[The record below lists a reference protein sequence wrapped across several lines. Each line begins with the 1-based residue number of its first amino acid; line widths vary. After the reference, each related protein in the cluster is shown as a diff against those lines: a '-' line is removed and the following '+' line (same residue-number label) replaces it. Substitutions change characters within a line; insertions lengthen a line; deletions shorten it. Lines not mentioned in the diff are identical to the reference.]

1 MRRSVAPLLALALLS
16 LLATPIAAKEW
27 MEARLDAPIA
37 MDTPGGTEILVG
49 IAVSAVIGEGLMPV
63 DGSPIYL
70 ELTGRYGDTTRA
82 AASPDRTP
90 GHYTVRIAI
99 PAGGAREAE
108 IGIDGTTGAPMMLMN
123 DPFAFGP
130 ITARTAQLAP
140 PADTTTVVRPP
151 APVAAAPDPAQVPA
165 AEAAPVPAPTPQPA
179 PAANGAGILA
189 ALVAV
194 ATVAL
199 TIVHVARRRH
209 AAGPTPRSA

>member
-1 MRRSVAPLLALALLS
+1 MRRSLAPLLALALLT

-49 IAVSAVIGEGLMPV
+49 IAVTASTGEGMMPV
-63 DGSPIYL
+63 EGSPIYL
-70 ELTGRYGDTTRA
+70 QLTGRYGDTTRA
-82 AASPDRTP
+82 VASSDRTP

-108 IGIDGTTGAPMMLMN
+108 IGINGTTDMPMMLMN

-140 PADTTTVVRPP
+140 PADTTTVVPPP
-151 APVAAAPDPAQVPA
+151 APVAVAPDPATVPDT
-165 AEAAPVPAPTPQPA
+165 EPA
-179 PAANGAGILA
+179 PAPASAPTVDGPGILA
-189 ALVAV
+189 ALVALGV
-194 ATVAL
+194 GAL
-199 TIVHVARRRH
+199 VLVLVLVARRRH